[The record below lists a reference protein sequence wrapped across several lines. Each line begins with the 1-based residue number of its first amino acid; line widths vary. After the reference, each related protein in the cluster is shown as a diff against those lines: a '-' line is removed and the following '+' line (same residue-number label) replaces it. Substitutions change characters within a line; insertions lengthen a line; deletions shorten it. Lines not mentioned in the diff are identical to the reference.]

1 LGIYLLESNID
12 RWKWHPTSTFHL
24 SSINYDKNILK
35 SIFYFYSKVI
45 SKMKY
50 IFSIVSILLS
60 TFSFA
65 QVGIGTNTPNS
76 SAALDLN
83 SSNKGFLLPRV
94 NLTST
99 TDATTIISP
108 ASGLLV
114 YNTNTSIGEGVYVNM
129 GTPSSP
135 NWSSIT
141 IFNSSKGIN
150 VGKVVYSAASG
161 DNSKVVS
168 VKNFSFRIG
177 GGTGWNQ
184 IQMKMNANPGSS
196 KTININ
202 NVEGW
207 GNNGYQ
213 HSYNPVTYTTSNW
226 STFQTI
232 GNGADINAGSYSV
245 MYFGYAPTNS
255 FYRITIAMQGSS
267 PFTYS
272 LIVEEF

>member
-1 LGIYLLESNID
+1 
-12 RWKWHPTSTFHL
+12 
-24 SSINYDKNILK
+24 
-35 SIFYFYSKVI
+35 
-45 SKMKY
+45 MKCT
-50 IFSIVSILLS
+50 FSIALLLLSIL
-60 TFSFA
+60 SFA

-76 SAALDLN
+76 SAVLDLN
-83 SSNKGFLLPRV
+83 SSNKGFLPPRV
-94 NLTST
+94 SLTSS

-108 ASGLLV
+108 ASGLIV

-141 IFNSSKGIN
+141 IFNSNKGIN
-150 VGKVVYSAASG
+150 VGKVVYSATSG

-213 HSYNPVTYTTSNW
+213 HSYNPVTYTTTNW
-226 STFQTI
+226 STYQTI

-245 MYFGYAPTNS
+245 MYLDMLQQTHF
-255 FYRITIAMQGSS
+255 IELLLQCKVQV
-267 PFTYS
+267 
-272 LIVEEF
+272 LIHTV